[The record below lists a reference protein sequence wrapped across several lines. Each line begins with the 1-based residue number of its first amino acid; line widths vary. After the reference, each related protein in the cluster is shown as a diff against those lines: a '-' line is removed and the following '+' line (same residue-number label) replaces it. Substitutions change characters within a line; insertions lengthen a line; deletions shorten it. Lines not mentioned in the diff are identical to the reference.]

1 LSILDQP
8 SSILVAEPDNSRFI
22 LDTMA
27 AELDVVIEYWKTVSL
42 SAVFKKRF
50 ATIQPM
56 IVDVDDNNEQA
67 VRLLVE
73 LLRLNIKLLKTDR
86 DHHRLSNEICRKKNE
101 L

>member
-1 LSILDQP
+1 
-8 SSILVAEPDNSRFI
+8 
-22 LDTMA
+22 MA
-27 AELDVVIEYWKTVSL
+27 AELDVFIKYWRTVSL

-73 LLRLNIKLLKTDR
+73 LLRLNIKLLKTNSV
-86 DHHRLSNEICRKKNE
+86 HHRLSNEIYRKRSE